1 MLFEKEDTVLFIG
14 DSISDYERARPVGE
28 GLFNAWG
35 HSYVACTGA
44 LLSCMYPELGLRI
57 INMGISGNQVR
68 DLKDRWQ
75 TDVID
80 LKPDWVSV
88 LIGINDVWRQFD
100 SPQIKESHVSPE
112 EYEET
117 YEQLILKTLPEVKGM
132 ILMTPYYMEPNKED
146 AMRARMDQYGAIVK
160 KLAEK
165 YSLTLVD
172 LQASW
177 DHLFQYMHS
186 TNIAWDRVHP
196 NQTGCMYIAKQ
207 FLRAVGAERC

>member
-35 HSYVACTGA
+35 HSYVACAGA
-44 LLSCMYPELGLRI
+44 LLNCMYPELGLRI

-112 EYEET
+112 EYEKT

-132 ILMTPYYMEPNKED
+132 ILMTPYYMEPHKED
-146 AMRARMDQYGAIVK
+146 AMRAKMDQYGAIVK

-172 LQASW
+172 LQAGW